1 MKMYRWIDFVEHGFI
16 ERIICFES
24 GIELRFLFDGEI
36 RVMQGLSERRPNGS
50 WVLEI

>member
-16 ERIICFES
+16 ERIISFES

-36 RVMQGLSERRPNGS
+36 RATWGHGERRPSGS